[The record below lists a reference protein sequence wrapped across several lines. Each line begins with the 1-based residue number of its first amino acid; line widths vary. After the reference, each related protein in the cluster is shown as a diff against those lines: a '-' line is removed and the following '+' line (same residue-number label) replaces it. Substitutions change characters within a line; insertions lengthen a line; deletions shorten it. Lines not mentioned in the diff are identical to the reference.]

1 MEIIKFVMIKVG
13 QSRSEFVNIK
23 SIKNVEVFR
32 KLNSPSYIYAHVRP
46 EVESIFNIY
55 ILDRDGN
62 VNIKLTGLVVD
73 DKKFYNGPEITC
85 SPAVENNKSLIC
97 DDCVSE
103 FLIDSLASVLGS
115 RVTDIEI
122 DKPFIE
128 MGLDSI
134 GALTWIEAINE
145 NYGITINETKIYD
158 YPNINE
164 FSRYIISIVVKRKLV
179 IWNLLN
185 LTIKFQTLKKLM
197 RGTHQAMT
205 MTLCWIF

>member
-1 MEIIKFVMIKVG
+1 M
-13 QSRSEFVNIK
+13 
-23 SIKNVEVFR
+23 
-32 KLNSPSYIYAHVRP
+32 
-46 EVESIFNIY
+46 ESIFNIY

-145 NYGITINETKIYD
+145 NY
-158 YPNINE
+158 
-164 FSRYIISIVVKRKLV
+164 
-179 IWNLLN
+179 
-185 LTIKFQTLKKLM
+185 
-197 RGTHQAMT
+197 
-205 MTLCWIF
+205 